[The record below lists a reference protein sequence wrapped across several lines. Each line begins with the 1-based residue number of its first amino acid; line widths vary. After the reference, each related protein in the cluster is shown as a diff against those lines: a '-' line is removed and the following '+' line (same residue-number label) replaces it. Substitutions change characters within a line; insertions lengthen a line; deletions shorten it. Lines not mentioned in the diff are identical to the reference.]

1 MKIRVLTSG
10 SKGNCSYVESRQSK
24 LLIDDGIRY
33 HRLVKEL
40 EKLTV
45 TLDEIDALLLTHTH
59 TDHILGLNVLIKHSH
74 FPIFITE
81 QMYPDLKEF
90 VPKERLVIYQEEM
103 HLDDISLTL
112 IKTSHDAPGSVGFI
126 FEEEEHSLVYITDTG
141 YINRKYLAKIK
152 DKEIYYLES
161 NHDEQML
168 MDGPY
173 PYMLKQRI
181 LSDNGHL
188 SNEMAS
194 KYLQKVIGPST
205 RWIILAHLSEHNN
218 KVELALST
226 LATHLEETDYQ
237 PRVVVASQTEV
248 TEVIEV

>member
-1 MKIRVLTSG
+1 MKITVLTSG
-10 SKGNCSYVESRQSK
+10 SKGNCSYIESRHLK
-24 LLIDDGIRY
+24 LLIDDGMRY

-45 TLDEIDALLLTHTH
+45 TLDDIDALLLTHTH
-59 TDHILGLNVLIKHSH
+59 TDHILGLSVLIKHSH

-81 QMYPDLKEF
+81 QMYPDIKDF
-90 VPKERLVIYQEEM
+90 VPKERLVIYQDNM
-103 HLDDISLTL
+103 HLQELTL
-112 IKTSHDAPGSVGFI
+112 TIIKTSHDAPGSVGFI

-141 YINRKYLAKIK
+141 YINRKYLAKIT

-194 KYLQKVIGPST
+194 KYLQKVIGPKT
-205 RWIILAHLSEHNN
+205 KWIILAHLSEHNN
-218 KVELALST
+218 KEELALST
-226 LATHLEETDYQ
+226 LAMHLEETNYQ
-237 PRVVVASQTEV
+237 PQVIVASQTKVVEV
-248 TEVIEV
+248 VEV